1 MKFIVEFKSFYKVGD
16 IVLIEYW
23 LDDMITPVKI
33 LEQMSP
39 RTLKISHNIPQSK
52 INNAS
57 DEIIKTS
64 DIIDYVR

>member
-1 MKFIVEFKSFYKVGD
+1 MKFIVEFKSFYKVYD

-23 LDDMITPVKI
+23 WDDMITPVKI

>member
-1 MKFIVEFKSFYKVGD
+1 MKFIVEFKSFYKVDD

-23 LDDMITPVKI
+23 WDDMITPVKI